1 MLYFPMI
8 DTHLPDWLPKWG
20 GDRFIF
26 FQPIFNIADSAIT
39 VGVVSLLLFNRS
51 FFTRKEY
58 KGIDETATKKESSEE
73 E

>member
-1 MLYFPMI
+1 LYFPMI
-8 DTHLPDWLPKWG
+8 DTHLPDWIPKWG

-51 FFTRKEY
+51 FFTRKEEEN
-58 KGIDETATKKESSEE
+58 KNKSAKDKIQEE